1 MNGLRVTIGI
11 PTLGARPDRLQKA
24 IGAALGQSIPARVLV
39 SLQGDVPG
47 AIDAIE
53 PYLSHPLV
61 RLVRSPAACLWEN
74 WTHAAEMC
82 DTEIFA
88 WLQDDDIL
96 SPHFARRI
104 INALDRHPNAAAWI
118 ARLGV
123 SFTDGASLW
132 WQATGPMVPMDLIS
146 GGLTEIDGLLLA
158 AGSYFS
164 SFALSPG
171 VAFRAT
177 PDAIAAINR
186 VPKDSDLFAE
196 RTVLAEL
203 GTLGAIVCDPAIV
216 GCWCQHEGNESRRQ
230 VMAGESVRQFG
241 VMERAI
247 APILDSKPN
256 WKQALHGWSCI
267 VGREV
272 CERWLSDTHRF
283 LPGTDH
289 FREAREIV
297 AGAAGISHANAEP
310 APPPE
315 TAAAR
320 RPKRAE
326 RAVKARA

>member
-1 MNGLRVTIGI
+1 MNDLRLTIGI

-39 SLQGDVPG
+39 SLQGDAP
-47 AIDAIE
+47 AATDAIE
-53 PYLSHPLV
+53 PFLSHPLV
-61 RLVRSPAACLWEN
+61 RLVRSPASCLWEN

-96 SPHFARRI
+96 SPHFARRVLA
-104 INALDRHPNAAAWI
+104 ALDRHPRAVAWI
-118 ARLGV
+118 ARLGI

-158 AGSYFS
+158 AGSFFS

-171 VAFRAT
+171 VAFRVT
-177 PDAIAAINR
+177 PETIAAVNR

-203 GTLGAIVCDPAIV
+203 GTLGAVVCDPAIV
-216 GCWCQHEGNESRRQ
+216 GYWCQHESNESRRQ
-230 VMAGESVRQFG
+230 VLAGESIRQF
-241 VMERAI
+241 ERMCEAVD
-247 APILDSKPN
+247 PILAARPD
-256 WKQALHGWSCI
+256 WTQALHGWSCI

-272 CERWLSDTHRF
+272 CDRWLADTDRF
-283 LPGTDH
+283 LPGTDAL
-289 FREAREIV
+289 RTAREV
-297 AGAAGISHANAEP
+297 VSGAAGRAHSQAEEP
-310 APPPE
+310 QPVE
-315 TAAAR
+315 TTVAKKPR
-320 RPKRAE
+320 RAE
-326 RAVKARA
+326 RAVKVRA